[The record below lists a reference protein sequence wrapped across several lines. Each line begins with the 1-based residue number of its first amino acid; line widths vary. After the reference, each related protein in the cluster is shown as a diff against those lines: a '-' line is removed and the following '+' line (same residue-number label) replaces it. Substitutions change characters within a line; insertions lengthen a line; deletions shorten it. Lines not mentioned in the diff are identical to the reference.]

1 VNQVCQRHLNMLPCR
16 EYQYCDTTM
25 SMANENN
32 QQASLKKKFSKLY
45 SIIKQLRGPE
55 GCPWDKKQT
64 ASTLRKSLV
73 EEAYECIN
81 AIDEEDDENLKEEL
95 GDLFLV
101 ILMIIRIKEQEERF
115 TIQEVLDGISEKLI
129 RRHPHVFGN
138 DKVKSVDD
146 VIIKWEHIKTNVEGK
161 KREKYLLDSIPKA
174 FPPLGKA
181 IAIQKKVSR
190 IGFDWKNVEPVW
202 HKLEEEI
209 DELKTAYE
217 KQHML
222 HMEEE
227 LGDIIFTIINIARLM
242 NIDPSIAL
250 NRTNNK
256 FIERF
261 TQVEKK
267 LQQEG
272 IDIHK
277 AGLELMDAL
286 WNEIKKRK

>member
-1 VNQVCQRHLNMLPCR
+1 VCQRHLNILPCT
-16 EYQYCDTTM
+16 EEHYCDRTTR
-25 SMANENN
+25 MAYKKNK
-32 QQASLKKKFSKLY
+32 QALIEKKFSTLY
-45 SIIKQLRGPE
+45 NIIKRLRGPE

-73 EEAYECIN
+73 EETYECIN
-81 AIDEEDDENLKEEL
+81 AIDEEDDENLKEEC

-101 ILMIIRIKEQEERF
+101 IIMIIRIKEQEAQF
-115 TIQEVLDGISEKLI
+115 TIEEVLDGISEKLI

-138 DKVKSVDD
+138 EKVKSVDD
-146 VIIKWEHIKTNVEGK
+146 VITKWEYIKTNIEGK
-161 KREKYLLDSIPKA
+161 KSEKYLLDAIPNA
-174 FPPLGKA
+174 FPPLEKA

-217 KQHML
+217 KQEFL

-227 LGDIIFTIINIARLM
+227 LGDILFTIINIARLLHI
-242 NIDPSIAL
+242 NPSLAL

-261 TQVEKK
+261 TLVEKK
-267 LQQEG
+267 LQQKG

-277 AGLELMDAL
+277 AGLALMDTL
-286 WNEIKKRK
+286 WNEIKEGKYKT